1 VVVLRLSFADA
12 LVLAD
17 SVEQY
22 EHDASCC
29 VLNPASFANGI
40 NQTHSTV
47 KQSYAMLTL
56 HYSCADFSFLVYYPC
71 KPLSSAGA
79 APSMDVDADAQVGT
93 QDAAAM
99 DGVQLETTS
108 RAQFSRI
115 SA

>member
-1 VVVLRLSFADA
+1 VLRLSFADA

-40 NQTHSTV
+40 NPTHSTV
-47 KQSYAMLTL
+47 TPSYAMLTL
-56 HYSCADFSFLVYYPC
+56 HQSCTDFSFLVYYPC
-71 KPLSSAGA
+71 KPLSSAGPA
-79 APSMDVDADAQVGT
+79 ASMDVDAQMGT